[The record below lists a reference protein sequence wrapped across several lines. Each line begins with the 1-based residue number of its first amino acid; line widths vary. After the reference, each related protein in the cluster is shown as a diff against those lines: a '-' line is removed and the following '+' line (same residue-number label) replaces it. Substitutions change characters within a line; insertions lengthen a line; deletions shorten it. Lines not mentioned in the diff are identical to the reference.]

1 MYWVIHLTIPDGR
14 IGIYPCRDEE
24 SAKKYAERMN
34 LHDTEYAVIKGTC
47 EKNMGQYVW
56 NK

>member
-1 MYWVIHLTIPDGR
+1 MYWVIYLTETDGDVA
-14 IGIYPCRDEE
+14 IYPCVDEQA
-24 SAKKYAERMN
+24 AKDHAKMLE

-56 NK
+56 NP